1 MVATATPLAAAAA
14 SQLFIFARCTI
25 AAWGV
30 RVCAHGDLLVRA
42 CGVCGVE
49 RRVASGEFPHMR
61 IKVGAATAA
70 VAGAAA
76 LAWYVSQHQEEEEDD
91 DDENNLQ
98 PGMLLL
104 EHAQEHKV
112 LLPIAFLVHGTVNA
126 AEASE
131 SGTEPATFAL
141 LAEHLEVLLLS
152 ASDLNAAAAEPPLTE
167 IASALE
173 LALERLRADDQ
184 EKLAKMPTFPE
195 LGARLERAC
204 SQLQIEPG
212 LDTTIFTRATSAAAM
227 VAATSVRTAVD
238 KQRRTPNVDEQQARL
253 LEERNSMLRRQ
264 VEEMQVLLAA
274 SNGNGAGTPAAA
286 SMRPSEYL
294 ERFPVPPDEA
304 ERRVSNLSAMASIPS
319 PCAELDAA
327 VRGLAEAGTLG
338 PSLTALMVTFMEA
351 DTERLISTYCRR
363 PDSGQFVSA
372 TPDCG
377 WPKVPR
383 KLTRCQYVVASG
395 KVECIANDAVPR
407 KQLNALLPTLAA
419 ADPAVA
425 ESLAPGGWLDLIQQH
440 VASAQASAVADSS
453 SGREEAL
460 ALMLSSHRPTNL
472 YTGAPIRLGVDG
484 RVVGALCAWF
494 TPENDVVAAELETK
508 LAGEIAVLK
517 EQADAMS
524 KLVSSL
530 VSR

>member
-1 MVATATPLAAAAA
+1 
-14 SQLFIFARCTI
+14 
-25 AAWGV
+25 
-30 RVCAHGDLLVRA
+30 
-42 CGVCGVE
+42 
-49 RRVASGEFPHMR
+49 MR
-61 IKVGAATAA
+61 IKLGAATAA

-76 LAWYVSQHQEEEEDD
+76 LAWYVFQHRAEDEEDD
-91 DDENNLQ
+91 EDNENNLE

-131 SGTEPATFAL
+131 TGTESATFAL

-152 ASDLNAAAAEPPLTE
+152 ASDLNSAAAEPPLSE

-227 VAATSVRTAVD
+227 VAAASVRTAVD

-274 SNGNGAGTPAAA
+274 ANGSGAGAPAAA

-304 ERRVSNLSAMASIPS
+304 ERRVSNLSAMASITS

-327 VRGLAEAGTLG
+327 LRGLAEAGTLG
-338 PSLTALMVTFMEA
+338 PSLTGLMVTFMEA
-351 DTERLISTYCRR
+351 DAERLISTYCRR
-363 PDSGQFVSA
+363 PDNGRFVSA

-377 WPKVPR
+377 WPRVPR

-395 KVECIANDAVPR
+395 KVECIANEAVPG

-440 VASAQASAVADSS
+440 LASARASAVADSS

-460 ALMLSSHRPTNL
+460 ALILSSFRPTNL
-472 YTGAPIRLGVDG
+472 YTGAPIRLGVGG

-494 TPENDVVAAELETK
+494 TPENDVVAAELRTK
-508 LAGEIAVLK
+508 LAGELAVLK
-517 EQADAMS
+517 EQADGMS
-524 KLVSSL
+524 KLVSEL